1 VESVLTTPPR
11 VRVQAPAPWSSQ
23 QAPPAGRAAQVP
35 WAVLTAA
42 LLVGVWWIM
51 APRTPDLAG
60 QVYRARLFEQAG
72 FVLWNNGW
80 YAGHQI
86 PGYSLTWPW
95 LGSWLGVRA
104 SGVVAVLASAYL
116 FERLAR
122 RLYGPHTAAAATW
135 FAVAAAGDA
144 WIGRLTFALGVTF
157 ALAAALCAVRAV
169 SEDGR
174 ASLARDQLAGLLG
187 GICAATSPVAGL
199 LLVLAYVSWAIGA
212 AVSEGP
218 PRSGRSIGR
227 LVRAVATRVR
237 PLRAAV
243 LAPLVVVIALH
254 VLFPEGGF
262 EPYAASSIAAAL
274 AVTLAFVLALPRE
287 DRLLRVA
294 AVVYAFANLL
304 ALAPTP
310 MGSNIQRYGVLL
322 AGPLLLCALGARGG
336 LRSSRLPR
344 WALLTALAG
353 MGLWVVWGPIV
364 QTLGT
369 SDDPSTR
376 ASYYVPLE
384 RFLREHTAGPLRI
397 EVPFTRSHWEAA
409 FLPPRF
415 PLARGWERQ
424 LDKRYDL
431 ELESH
436 TLSARAYREW
446 LGRLGVSYVAL
457 PDVPFD
463 QSSDGEVR
471 LIRQGVPYLREV
483 FRSAHWRVF
492 RVLDAS
498 PLVVPVERVG
508 AGGAF
513 AAGGGAVLTSLGE
526 QSFALTV
533 SSPGHY
539 LVKVRY
545 SPYWTVNSGVASVRE
560 GHGGFTEVLVRRAGV
575 VAVGAQ
581 FSPAGAWRAL
591 GVALEGA

>member
-1 VESVLTTPPR
+1 MESVLTTPPR
-11 VRVQAPAPWSSQ
+11 VPVEASAPWASAH
-23 QAPPAGRAAQVP
+23 APPARRALRLP
-35 WAVLTAA
+35 WGLLTAA
-42 LLVGVWWIM
+42 LLVGAWWII
-51 APRTPDLAG
+51 APHTPDLAG

-80 YAGHQI
+80 YAGHQL

-95 LGSWLGVRA
+95 LASWLGVRA
-104 SGVVAVLASAYL
+104 SGVLAVLASAYL

-122 RLYGPHTAAAATW
+122 RIYGERTAAAAVW

-157 ALAAALCAVRAV
+157 ALAAALCAARAV
-169 SEDGR
+169 SAEGR
-174 ASLARDQLAGLLG
+174 SSLARDPLAGLLG

-212 AVSEGP
+212 VVSEGSSP
-218 PRSGRSIGR
+218 AGRGVGGFLRALAAR
-227 LVRAVATRVR
+227 LR

-243 LAPLVVVIALH
+243 LVPLVVVIALH
-254 VLFPEGGF
+254 ALFPEGGF

-274 AVTLAFVLALPRE
+274 AVTLAFILALPRE
-287 DRLLRVA
+287 DTLLRVSA
-294 AVVYAFANLL
+294 GVYALVNLL

-322 AGPLLLCALGARGG
+322 AGPLLLCALAARGG
-336 LRSSRLPR
+336 LSSSRLPR
-344 WALLTALAG
+344 WALLTVLAG

-364 QTLGT
+364 QTLGVIN
-369 SDDPSTR
+369 DPSTQ
-376 ASYYVPLE
+376 ASYYKPLE
-384 RFLREHTAGPLRI
+384 RFLAQHAGAPLRI

-436 TLSARAYREW
+436 ALSAAAYRAW

-471 LIRQGVPYLREV
+471 LVRQGVPYLREV

-498 PLVVPVERVG
+498 PLVVPL
-508 AGGAF
+508 APGGARR
-513 AAGGGAVLTSLGE
+513 AQAGASGARLTSLGV
-526 QSFALTV
+526 QGFALSVAT
-533 SSPGHY
+533 PGRY
-539 LVKVRY
+539 LVRVRY
-545 SPYWTVNSGVASVRE
+545 SPYWTVSAGAASVRE
-560 GHGGFTEVLVRRAGV
+560 ATGGFTEVLAVRAGA
-575 VAVGAQ
+575 VAVDAQ
-581 FSPAGAWRAL
+581 FSLAGAWRAL

>member
-1 VESVLTTPPR
+1 
-11 VRVQAPAPWSSQ
+11 
-23 QAPPAGRAAQVP
+23 
-35 WAVLTAA
+35 VLTAA
-42 LLVGVWWIM
+42 LLVGAWWII

-80 YAGHQI
+80 YAGHQL

-95 LGSWLGVRA
+95 LASWLGVRA
-104 SGVVAVLASAYL
+104 SGVLAVLASAYL

-122 RLYGPHTAAAATW
+122 RLYGPRTAAAAVW

-169 SEDGR
+169 SGDGR
-174 ASLARDQLAGLLG
+174 SSLARDPLAGLLG

-212 AVSEGP
+212 VVSEGSSG
-218 PRSGRSIGR
+218 SGRGFGG
-227 LVRAVATRVR
+227 LVRAVGARLR

-243 LAPLVVVIALH
+243 LVPLLVVIALH
-254 VLFPEGGF
+254 ALFPEGGF

-274 AVTLAFVLALPRE
+274 AVTLAFIVALPRE

-294 AVVYAFANLL
+294 AGVYAFVNLV
-304 ALAPTP
+304 ALAPTTP

-336 LRSSRLPR
+336 LGSSRLPR
-344 WALLTALAG
+344 WAALTALAG

-364 QTLGT
+364 QTLGV
-369 SDDPSTR
+369 SGDRSTQ
-376 ASYYVPLE
+376 ASYYGPLE
-384 RFLREHTAGPLRI
+384 RFLDEHATRPLRI

-471 LIRQGVPYLREV
+471 LIRHGVPYLREV

-492 RVLDAS
+492 RVLAAS
-498 PLVVPVERVG
+498 PLVVPLGPGRARPASGGSAG
-508 AGGAF
+508 AR
-513 AAGGGAVLTSLGE
+513 LTTLGVD
-526 QSFALTV
+526 SFALTV
-533 SSPGHY
+533 TTPGRY

-545 SPYWTVNSGVASVRE
+545 SPYWTVSGGVASVRE
-560 GHGGFTEVLVRRAGV
+560 AGGGFTEVLARGAG
-575 VAVGAQ
+575 AVTVNTQ
-581 FSPAGAWRAL
+581 FSLAGAWRAL
-591 GVALEGA
+591 GAAL